1 MKIQIDTTLER
12 DIDLLIIE
20 EFISDESFARIF
32 LTAVGISEPYIIEE
46 AIHSKTDAT
55 LGESDIVFILNTS
68 GKRHALHFEDKID
81 AMAMPEQHNRYI
93 LRAQKDIAGGQY
105 DSFSVLIVAPNKYL
119 SHNKEAQKYIHRVS
133 YEQMLEHYS
142 SRSDTRSKYKSAI
155 IERAIFEQKSGY
167 QYEAN
172 PCVVEFCAAMTVY
185 QREKYPG
192 LPTGTVA
199 WWPGYTTLLKD
210 TVTVFKADKGFCDLQ
225 FGHTS
230 AQDLFARTKKYL
242 AKCMTVVQT
251 GKSASV
257 RIIVSP
263 IRFENRFE
271 DEIEKVDEAL
281 AAIAQLYAL
290 SEKIAEIDLREKH
303 EQSKPT

>member
-32 LTAVGISEPYIIEE
+32 LTAAGIREPYIIEE

-68 GKRHALHFEDKID
+68 GKRHALHIEDKID
-81 AMAMPEQHNRYI
+81 AMAMPEQYNRYI

-119 SHNKEAQKYIHRVS
+119 SHNKEAQKYIH
-133 YEQMLEHYS
+133 
-142 SRSDTRSKYKSAI
+142 
-155 IERAIFEQKSGY
+155 
-167 QYEAN
+167 
-172 PCVVEFCAAMTVY
+172 P
-185 QREKYPG
+185 
-192 LPTGTVA
+192 
-199 WWPGYTTLLKD
+199 TLLKD
-210 TVTVFKADKGFCDLQ
+210 TVTIFKADKGFCDLQ

-230 AQDLFARTKKYL
+230 AQDLFAQTKKYL

-257 RIIVSP
+257 RIIVFP